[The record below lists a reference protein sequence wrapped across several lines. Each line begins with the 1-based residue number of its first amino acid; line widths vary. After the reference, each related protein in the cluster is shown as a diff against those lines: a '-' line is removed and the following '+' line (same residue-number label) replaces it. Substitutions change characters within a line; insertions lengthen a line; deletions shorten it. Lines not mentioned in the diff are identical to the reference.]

1 MLWAARTLPFGYPKA
16 MNAPNM
22 QVTELLHAWHGG
34 DLAARDRLVPLVYGD
49 LHRLARAQLARERG
63 GHTLQPTALIHEAYL
78 RLMGHQALDW
88 QGRTHFFALAAT
100 TMRRILVSHARK
112 HRSAKR
118 GLGGVAVTLCEDH
131 AVAEARDVDLLA
143 LDAALVE
150 LETIDARQCRV
161 VELRYFGGLTIEET
175 ADALGIS
182 PATVKVD
189 WSLARAWLF
198 RELSGR

>member
-1 MLWAARTLPFGYPKA
+1 MLAS
-16 MNAPNM
+16 
-22 QVTELLHAWHGG
+22 VTELLHAWHAG
-34 DLAARDRLVPLVYGD
+34 DLAARDRLVPLVYDD
-49 LHRLARAQLARERG
+49 LHRLARGHLARERG
-63 GHTLQPTALIHEAYL
+63 GHTLQPTALIHEVYL
-78 RLMGHQALDW
+78 RLMGHQDLDW
-88 QGRTHFFALAAT
+88 QGRTHFFSLAAT

-118 GLGGVAVTLCEDH
+118 GRGGVAVTLCEDH
-131 AVAEARDVDLLA
+131 AIAEARDVDLLA
-143 LDAALVE
+143 LDAALTK

-175 ADALGIS
+175 AAELGVS
-182 PATVKVD
+182 PATVKLD

>member
-1 MLWAARTLPFGYPKA
+1 ML
-16 MNAPNM
+16 AP
-22 QVTELLHAWHGG
+22 VTELLHAWHGG
-34 DLAARDRLVPLVYGD
+34 DLAARDRLVPLVYDD
-49 LHRLARAQLARERG
+49 LHRLARGHLARERG

-78 RLMGHQALDW
+78 RLMGHQGLDW

-118 GLGGVAVTLCEDH
+118 GRGGVSVTLCEDH

-143 LDAALVE
+143 LDAALTK

-175 ADALGIS
+175 AAELGIS
-182 PATVKVD
+182 PATVKLD